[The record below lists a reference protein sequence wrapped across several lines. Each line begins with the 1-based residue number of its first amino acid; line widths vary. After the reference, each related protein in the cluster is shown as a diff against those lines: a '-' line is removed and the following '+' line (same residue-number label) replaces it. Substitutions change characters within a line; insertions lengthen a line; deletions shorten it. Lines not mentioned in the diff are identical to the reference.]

1 MVRLTINIIVSI
13 LVVILGFV
21 QCSAITEQL
30 PTYDETSIVEQ
41 GDVAPD
47 FTATLLGGDQVTLS
61 ELRGEVVLLILFS
74 HTCPDCKALFDD
86 LRDDIDAINNLGVRV
101 LAIARDGSEE
111 QVCDY
116 LEENDYNVDAVA
128 DTDRAIYNLYAT
140 MYVPR
145 CYLINTLG
153 VVECTTVEYHQGDLE
168 RLLSKMR
175 EICD

>member
-1 MVRLTINIIVSI
+1 MVRLTINIVSI
-13 LVVILGFV
+13 LVLILGFV
-21 QCSAITEQL
+21 QCSAINEEL
-30 PTYDETSIVEQ
+30 PTYDETSIVVQ

-86 LRDDIDAINNLGVRV
+86 LRDDIDAINNLGVRL

-111 QVCDY
+111 QVRDY
-116 LEENDYNVDAVA
+116 LEANGYIIDAAA
-128 DTDRAIYNLYAT
+128 DPDRAIYNLYAT

-153 VVECTTVEYHQGDLE
+153 VVECATVEYHQGDLE
-168 RLLSKMR
+168 TLLSKMR